1 MPNAQWRG
9 HDRRST
15 LPPNWEA
22 VRIVV
27 LTRDNYVCYECSGYA
42 THVDH
47 VKNAASGGTD
57 EFDNLKAMCEPCH
70 RVKSSAEGG
79 RAKAAKQGRRQ
90 RPPERHP
97 GLR

>member
-1 MPNAQWRG
+1 M
-9 HDRRST
+9 
-15 LPPNWEA
+15 
-22 VRIVV
+22 
-27 LTRDNYVCYECSGYA
+27 
-42 THVDH
+42 DH